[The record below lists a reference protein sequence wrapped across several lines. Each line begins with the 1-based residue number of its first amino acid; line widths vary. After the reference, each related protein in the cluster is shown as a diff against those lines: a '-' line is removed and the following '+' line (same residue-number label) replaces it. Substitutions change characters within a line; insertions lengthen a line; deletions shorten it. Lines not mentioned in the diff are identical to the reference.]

1 MTTPRGERGPP
12 LPNLKEGYVA
22 IENKSYEAFAN
33 WLSYSEAD
41 KKRLNLPPNL
51 TQYSLANG
59 ITDRT
64 LRRWKN
70 DPVLQAMVEKKLAS
84 KNRNQSAPQAVDF
97 PEEQEDLAPKEDGGD
112 SSDEYL
118 AIKSTLIKG
127 AMTGDPKYLDLYF
140 KTYGKDF
147 VAEEAAA
154 RTSDLAGLE
163 MGELIIQALNALDI
177 NQILLYLQEIGY
189 EVKKVDEAIGE

>member
-1 MTTPRGERGPP
+1 
-12 LPNLKEGYVA
+12 VA
-22 IENKSYEAFAN
+22 IENKSYDAFAN

-70 DPVLQAMVEKKLAS
+70 DPVLQAMVEKKKAS

-97 PEEQEDLAPKEDGGD
+97 PEEQEIPGGGDLEQDGGD

-189 EVKKVDEAIGE
+189 EVKKVDEAVGE